1 MDNETIYIALAIYD
15 PSGNYSRHAGALIA
29 SVMDNTKSS
38 VCFCILHDESLSV
51 ANMDKLAK
59 TAEKRGGLV
68 KFIDVSKELEKLA
81 NVVNVKKLTGVFS
94 PGALFRLFT
103 ADVIEYEKIIY
114 LDCDIIVTM
123 DIKELWEIDIADY
136 CIAAVGD
143 LAVQGTWKKVCTS
156 SLSVRMK
163 IMKISP
169 NKYFNS
175 GVSLLNLKQ
184 IRNDF
189 DFLKEGL
196 NFFARYSLCTVFP
209 DQDFLNRLF
218 QDSCLLIDPKFNTF
232 SGSADHNSSTDING
246 KIWHFSYDKP
256 WIFHKPDNPSG
267 LLYWKYLAASAW
279 GDEVTSYMMKANGGQ
294 YFHRHS
300 SDCMKKLGE
309 VFRENFTKSSL
320 LRITKAYYGEIR
332 YQLTKG
338 K

>member
-81 NVVNVKKLTGVFS
+81 DVINVKQLTGVFS
-94 PGALFRLFT
+94 PGALFRLFVPEVVEL
-103 ADVIEYEKIIY
+103 DKIIY
-114 LDCDIIVTM
+114 LDCDVIVNM

-320 LRITKAYYGEIR
+320 LRIAKAYYGEIR